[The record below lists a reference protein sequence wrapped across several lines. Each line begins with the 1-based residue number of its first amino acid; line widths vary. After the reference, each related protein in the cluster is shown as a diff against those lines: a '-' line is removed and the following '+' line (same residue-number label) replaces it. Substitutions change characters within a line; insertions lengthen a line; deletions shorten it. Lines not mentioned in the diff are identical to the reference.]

1 MSSEETG
8 PSISSRSSQ
17 QEQAQTLFAASGGF
31 LEEVGLE
38 GQVCVG
44 LGRRDGAGEGGG
56 DGAGGGDEADRPGGR
71 E

>member
-44 LGRRDGAGEGGG
+44 LGRRDG
-56 DGAGGGDEADRPGGR
+56 PSQL
-71 E
+71 